1 MFSLEVIGIDFTK
14 YNLSTLFIVYFF
26 INTCG
31 SRAGTFLSYNIE
43 RNAINDIAG
52 LIAFD
57 QAYVM
62 ASSYGF
68 SFVRCLNTW
77 AHLTHEGFHQL

>member
-14 YNLSTLFIVYFF
+14 YNFSTLFIVYFF

-43 RNAINDIAG
+43 RDARKDAIKDIAG
-52 LIAFD
+52 LSAFD

-62 ASSYGF
+62 TSSYRF
-68 SFVRCLNTW
+68 SFVCCLNT
-77 AHLTHEGFHQL
+77 